1 MPRYRTH
8 SCPYFDTF
16 SSETAPRVR
25 TCSKQ
30 KNSTASTVDQSNFGV
45 DIMSIVSGPARL
57 AAIVMLAVLSV
68 TVTTPATKAYAAGCL
83 PASLKSK
90 LSQIRAKFGPVSIV
104 STHRRGAR
112 IAGSGKR
119 SYHASCR
126 AVDFH
131 PPKGKYRQVVA
142 WLKANHAGGVGTYSC
157 GMHHVHID
165 NGPRVRFHHCV
176 NARGRPMAKAAA
188 MPQSARVTKSVT
200 HPRQANGSS
209 RPSATQQTASA
220 RRLGTRKP

>member
-1 MPRYRTH
+1 
-8 SCPYFDTF
+8 
-16 SSETAPRVR
+16 
-25 TCSKQ
+25 
-30 KNSTASTVDQSNFGV
+30 
-45 DIMSIVSGPARL
+45 MSIVSGPARL

-83 PASLKSK
+83 PATLKSK

-176 NARGRPMAKAAA
+176 NARGRPIGKSRRYASKRKSYKKRYTSKA
-188 MPQSARVTKSVT
+188 SKRVKSTK
-200 HPRQANGSS
+200 RYAANGKRPKIGYKKATKAKSYKVASNS
-209 RPSATQQTASA
+209 RGAFKLTPYAH
-220 RRLGTRKP
+220 